1 MKKKMLYLHE
11 RHGRLYVRVPYR
23 KADGRWTTK
32 EQRVYSERE
41 AMDAIA
47 SIKHQLGE
55 GGPATFDGERM
66 TFADLLA
73 EYRRTHP
80 NKHRWYLD
88 PMERYFGSRRIRS
101 ITYGDL
107 KRFKQA
113 REEIKKANGEDRKP
127 ATINREL
134 EQLRGVLLLAV
145 RHGWLLRNPF
155 QAGPP
160 LMVKSEEE
168 HRDRV
173 PTPFEEARLLAVCI
187 PPREH
192 LRPLIIATRDTGLR
206 KSALLS
212 LSWAD
217 VDLQN
222 GLLLVPR
229 GNQYKRRPKMI
240 AMTARLRAELERM
253 RAGADPDQKVFGS
266 VKDFKR
272 SYATACR
279 LAGIEGLR
287 FNDWRHGFATDLL
300 EAGIP
305 ERIAMKA
312 MGHANASTHQIYAN
326 LDERISRQIAEALDR
341 LHAQR
346 SGDEIHHPSSE
357 MIQ

>member
-1 MKKKMLYLHE
+1 MLYLHE
-11 RHGRLYVRVPYR
+11 RDGQLYVRVPYR
-23 KADGRWTTK
+23 RSDGRWATK
-32 EQRVYSERE
+32 EKRVHNERE
-41 AMDAIA
+41 AMDAIS

-55 GGPATFDGERM
+55 GGPSVFNSEKM

-73 EYRRTHP
+73 EYRRTHQDKP
-80 NKHRWYLD
+80 RWYLEPLD
-88 PMERYFGSRRIRS
+88 QYFGGRRIRS

-107 KRFKQA
+107 KRFKQS
-113 REEIKKANGEDRKP
+113 REAVTKPDGEPRKP
-127 ATINREL
+127 ATINREM

-253 RAGADPDQKVFGS
+253 RAGADREAKIFGS
-266 VKDFKR
+266 MKDFKR

-346 SGDEIHHPSSE
+346 RGDEIDLSSSG